1 MADQRPLASEPTPIT
16 GAGLDGTIKK
26 LSGGMGYSSSNRI
39 RRGNWGVG
47 DADCRR
53 RRANPFLEEFWVLHS
68 DIAGE
73 RDEPADGAQ
82 QRRLAAPRGVQQHD
96 EFVACALRRDVV
108 EHSIRAVENAD
119 IPYLERRGRV

>member
-26 LSGGMGYSSSNRI
+26 LSGGMGYSSINRI

-68 DIAGE
+68 IS
-73 RDEPADGAQ
+73 PASGTNLQMVRNNVVLPHPEASNNTTNSLPARSGATWSST
-82 QRRLAAPRGVQQHD
+82 RFAP
-96 EFVACALRRDVV
+96 
-108 EHSIRAVENAD
+108 
-119 IPYLERRGRV
+119 